1 MANYEEVRVKLTINQ
16 LKKLESA
23 AKNITGTT
31 LRIIK
36 KNLRDLELSHELFL
50 TEKKTK
56 IINALVNNTLIDIKL
71 SKAQLSR
78 IIQSCGFLY
87 VLLFKFVSLLM
98 KVTVP

>member
-50 TEKKTK
+50 TEKK
-56 IINALVNNTLIDIKL
+56 N
-71 SKAQLSR
+71 
-78 IIQSCGFLY
+78 
-87 VLLFKFVSLLM
+87 
-98 KVTVP
+98 